1 MREFHLVMPIET
13 LLTFNRLKQLSNDIK
28 VVTDAIKTSDK
39 LLVALKPW
47 LDS

>member
-1 MREFHLVMPIET
+1 MPIET

-28 VVTDAIKTSDK
+28 VVTEAIKTSDK
-39 LLVALKPW
+39 LLGALERW